1 VIGVLTAALAGAAVA
16 VLVAAVMARV
26 HRERIAAVVAER
38 DAAVG
43 VATAGLEAA
52 ERTTARLHAA
62 FDRAPDG
69 VVVLD
74 RDGEVL
80 LRNDAATR
88 VRGARHADILA
99 EEALTRVL
107 ERALGGEAAE
117 RELQLFGPPRQVL
130 HVRAFPLARGDETLG
145 AVAFVR
151 DVTDTRRVE
160 SVRRDFVANVSHEL
174 KTPIGA
180 LALLAET
187 IASGADDPEMMQR
200 LAERVVREA
209 DRLGNIVDDLLD
221 LSLIEAQEA
230 PTRERTPIESVV
242 HEAVDRVRHAADVAG
257 VPLTVVEPIADVD
270 VVCDA
275 RQLCSAIVNLLENA
289 VKYSDRGAP
298 VQVEARLDAGR
309 VAVVV
314 SDRGIGIPT
323 RDLER
328 IFERFDRVD
337 RARSRQTGGTGLGLS
352 IVRHVVQAHGGEVSV
367 TSTEGEG
374 STFTVH
380 LPVEGPR
387 AQLEVS

>member
-1 VIGVLTAALAGAAVA
+1 
-16 VLVAAVMARV
+16 
-26 HRERIAAVVAER
+26 
-38 DAAVG
+38 
-43 VATAGLEAA
+43 
-52 ERTTARLHAA
+52 
-62 FDRAPDG
+62 
-69 VVVLD
+69 
-74 RDGEVL
+74 
-80 LRNDAATR
+80 
-88 VRGARHADILA
+88 
-99 EEALTRVL
+99 
-107 ERALGGEAAE
+107 
-117 RELQLFGPPRQVL
+117 
-130 HVRAFPLARGDETLG
+130 
-145 AVAFVR
+145 
-151 DVTDTRRVE
+151 
-160 SVRRDFVANVSHEL
+160 
-174 KTPIGA
+174 
-180 LALLAET
+180 
-187 IASGADDPEMMQR
+187 MMQR

-242 HEAVDRVRHAADVAG
+242 HEAVDRVRPAADVAG
-257 VPLTVVEPIADVD
+257 VPLTVVEPMADVD

-309 VAVVV
+309 VAIVI

-328 IFERFDRVD
+328 IFERFYRVD

-380 LPVEGPR
+380 LPVEGRR